1 MKEEPV
7 ALLDLI
13 STLKADL
20 PEENRNEE
28 LQLTGAAIA
37 QAIKTILHRFNLNFQ
52 TLVGQGYDG
61 AASMSSERVGVAANI
76 KNDAPLADY
85 FHCAMHAL
93 NLSCSRAV
101 SVTDIRHAEDVA
113 REVISFFSS
122 AKRNNHFVEIV
133 KSDAPP
139 ATKTHLLTLCTTRFV
154 ERHTAVV
161 TLWDLLPYVVT
172 ALEKMQG
179 WKTQSTGYEART
191 LKNSILKADFLI
203 GLICLKEVS
212 ALLRPVSFRIAS

>member
-1 MKEEPV
+1 MFVVKEEPV

-20 PEENRNEE
+20 LEENRNEE

-61 AASMSSERVGVAANI
+61 AASMSSEQVGVAANI

-113 REVISFFSS
+113 REVIRS

-139 ATKTHLLTLCTTRFV
+139 VADPGGATGGHGPPKLLT
-154 ERHTAVV
+154 
-161 TLWDLLPYVVT
+161 
-172 ALEKMQG
+172 K
-179 WKTQSTGYEART
+179 
-191 LKNSILKADFLI
+191 
-203 GLICLKEVS
+203 
-212 ALLRPVSFRIAS
+212 